1 MARRTLP
8 YDTLGANGLLDT
20 ASPTGEDIAQNSE
33 YQLLFQ
39 PDKGKF
45 INKTTFITSTNA
57 VKDMRVKVISE
68 WH

>member
-1 MARRTLP
+1 M
-8 YDTLGANGLLDT
+8 LDT
-20 ASPTGEDIAQNSE
+20 ASPTGEGIAQNSE

-39 PDKGKF
+39 PYKGEF
-45 INKTTFITSTNA
+45 INETTFITSTNA